1 MDRAQKAESIETL
14 KGVFSDSGAVVV
26 THYLGLT
33 VAEMTDLR
41 GRLRKEGA
49 TLKVVKNR
57 LAQKALDGAGGEGG
71 YDLFKGP
78 VAIAYGSDPVSAA
91 KVVVQ
96 YAKDNEKFSVIGGL
110 LGDTDR
116 AFDEKAADKGLATLP
131 SLDQI
136 RAKIVGL
143 LQAPATKVA
152 GVLQAPAAQLARGA
166 VRLHACQRRRLRSSP
181 NTLSLIQGNPN
192 MSKLEKLVDD
202 LSTLTVL
209 EAADLSK
216 LLEEKWGVSAA
227 APVAAAAAAGP
238 AAAAPAEVVEEQTE
252 FTVIITAVGDKKIN
266 VIKEVRGVRPDLG
279 LKEAKDLVESAPA
292 AVKENISK
300 QEAEEVKKKLEE
312 AGASVTIK

>member
-14 KGVFSDSGAVVV
+14 KGVFADSGAVVV

-49 TLKVVKNR
+49 SLKVVKNR
-57 LAQKALDGAGGEGG
+57 LAQKALNGAGGEGG

-110 LGDTDR
+110 LDQTTVLDETAVR
-116 AFDEKAADKGLATLP
+116 ALATLP

-143 LQAPATKVA
+143 VQAPATKVA
-152 GVLQAPAAQLARGA
+152 GVLAAPAAQLAR
-166 VRLHACQRRRLRSSP
+166 
-181 NTLSLIQGNPN
+181 
-192 MSKLEKLVDD
+192 
-202 LSTLTVL
+202 VL
-209 EAADLSK
+209 AAYADK
-216 LLEEKWGVSAA
+216 DAA
-227 APVAAAAAAGP
+227 
-238 AAAAPAEVVEEQTE
+238 
-252 FTVIITAVGDKKIN
+252 
-266 VIKEVRGVRPDLG
+266 
-279 LKEAKDLVESAPA
+279 
-292 AVKENISK
+292 
-300 QEAEEVKKKLEE
+300 
-312 AGASVTIK
+312 